1 MSPENLAFYWS
12 TQFVRRLYELGLEHV
27 VISPGSR
34 STPLTLAFAAHA
46 GIKKHI
52 HVDERSAAF
61 TALGIAKS
69 SRKPAALVCT
79 SGTAVSNYMPAV
91 IEAAQSNVP
100 MLVLSA
106 DRPNMLIGVGA
117 SQTIDQTRLFGNYTR
132 YFFNTG
138 LPSEDERQL
147 SRLRKAAEQAFFKSL
162 ESEGVAHVNFPFKK
176 PLEPTKRYFNTIQKE
191 NNEHIDMFI
200 NEPPHEEAHHL
211 DLNDHTWSNIIAAE
225 RPVIIV
231 GPRVTGADNRSI
243 LRLAETLKAPILA
256 EAGSQVPLN
265 EHLIQHYDGFL
276 RSLSVRDDLKPD
288 LILRFGKQPI
298 SKSVFTYLRNH
309 LDVQQICFTDFGD
322 LADETLTAS
331 QFIHFN
337 GEIQIPEVSGSAPKK
352 WLKSW
357 KGKEQAFVKERDR
370 ILKAANSLTDGF
382 IFDEASS
389 IIPDSAFVML
399 SNSFPVRDFEL
410 IADYHPRSYVNRGAA
425 GIDGIISTSIGLSIA
440 ENTPGVAFIGDI
452 AFIHDA
458 NGLRLADRVK
468 KPLIFILL
476 NNGGGTI
483 FRMLPINNISEV
495 YESYFETPQHVSFT
509 HLCKAHGVSHNLV
522 TAKEQF
528 RPIFEKALTRDKVQ
542 VIECITNPNSS
553 MKERTRLW
561 DPELLS
567 SQE

>member
-1 MSPENLAFYWS
+1 MSPENVAFFWS

-46 GIKKHI
+46 GIKKYI

-61 TALGIAKS
+61 TALGIAQS

-79 SGTAVSNYMPAV
+79 SGTAVANYLPAV
-91 IEAAQSNVP
+91 TEAAQANAP
-100 MLVLSA
+100 MMVLSA
-106 DRPNMLIGVGA
+106 DRPSALIGVGA
-117 SQTIDQTRLFGNYTR
+117 SQTIDQNRIFGNYTG
-132 YFFNTG
+132 FFYDCG
-138 LPSEDERQL
+138 LPTEGERQL
-147 SRLRKAAEQAFFKSL
+147 SRLQKAAEQAYMHALKA
-162 ESEGVAHVNFPFKK
+162 EGVSHINFPFKK
-176 PLEPTKRYFNTIQKE
+176 PLEPTKRYFNTIRKE

-200 NEPPHEEAHHL
+200 TDPPHEESHQL

-225 RPVIIV
+225 KPVIVV
-231 GPRVTGADNRSI
+231 GPRVKGADNRTV

-256 EAGSQVPLN
+256 EAGSQVPLS
-265 EHLIQHYDGFL
+265 EQLIQHYDGFL
-276 RSLSVRDDLKPD
+276 RSADIREELKPD

-298 SKSVFTYLRNH
+298 SKAVFTYLRQH
-309 LDVQQICFTDFGD
+309 LDVEQISFTDFGN
-322 LADETLTAS
+322 LADETLTAT
-331 QFIHFN
+331 QFIHFS

-352 WLKSW
+352 WFRAWKDKELKFADQR
-357 KGKEQAFVKERDR
+357 GR

-389 IIPDSAFVML
+389 ILPDNAFVML

-410 IADYHPRSYVNRGAA
+410 IADYHPNTFVNRGAA
-425 GIDGIISTSIGLSIA
+425 GIDGIISTSVGLSIA
-440 ENTPGVAFIGDI
+440 DNSPGVAFIGDI

-553 MKERTRLW
+553 MKERSRLW